1 MSEQKS
7 ADRISKDE
15 GHTLVLKAVE
25 LAGSQSRLSRAMGV
39 TRSAVY
45 YWVQHRTSPGPRTI
59 SKLLAFID
67 APDELRGRMTAKVPA
82 SSETGGAHDEI

>member
-1 MSEQKS
+1 MPDQKS
-7 ADRISKDE
+7 VDHVRPPHE
-15 GHTLVLKAVE
+15 LVLKAVE

-45 YWVQHRTSPGPRTI
+45 YWVQHGTHPGPRTI

-67 APDELRGRMTAKVPA
+67 APDELRGRMTAKVPTP
-82 SSETGGAHDEI
+82 SEGGDARDEI